1 MKITKRQLKR
11 IIKEEK
17 VKLLTEMSPFRD
29 ADRSLS
35 LYANVTTTEQLTDSI
50 LNMLQEVE
58 MGATEDGMDD
68 EMAEEMARSA
78 TLLAVSQA
86 FESAGLMDVK
96 FVLQKLIR

>member
-1 MKITKRQLKR
+1 MKITKKQLKR

-17 VKLLTEMSPFRD
+17 AKLLTEMSPFRD
-29 ADRSLS
+29 ADRALG
-35 LYANVTTTEQLTDSI
+35 LYANVTTTEQLSDSI

-58 MGATEDGMDD
+58 MGAVEDGMDD

-86 FESAGLMDVK
+86 FEAAGLMDVK
-96 FVLQKLIR
+96 FALQKMIR